1 MTLTAGIAMEEMSI
15 LLVCFHFKLL
25 LRQSLLSVGG
35 ASVARFVRTRR
46 AVVRPI
52 RAKALQRSENRM
64 TGSYG
69 PHRPSARKKNNSIDL
84 FCYKKYIYVFPH
96 ENISEQAGVDKD
108 KYTSST

>member
-1 MTLTAGIAMEEMSI
+1 MTITAGIAMEEMRI

-35 ASVARFVRTRR
+35 ASVARFVRIRR
-46 AVVRPI
+46 AVVWPI

-69 PHRPSARKKNNSIDL
+69 PHRPSAWKKNQQYRFIL
-84 FCYKKYIYVFPH
+84 L
-96 ENISEQAGVDKD
+96 
-108 KYTSST
+108 